1 MVRKYATD
9 EERREARRLA
19 LYRYNHS
26 EKGRAAQ
33 ARREAGPLA
42 PLRYA
47 RYRETEKYAA
57 TQQRFKDKGGRNR
70 LAAAHHKKVKAE
82 RPELIQAW
90 QAVASALRA
99 GTMVRPERCDG
110 CDRTI
115 HLVAHHHLGYAPEH
129 WLDVQW
135 LCRRCHKAAHA

>member
-1 MVRKYATD
+1 MVRKYETD
-9 EERREARRLA
+9 EERAEARRLA

-47 RYRETEKYAA
+47 RYRETEKYQA
-57 TQQRFKDKGGRNR
+57 TQDRFKESGGRNR
-70 LAAAHHKKVKAE
+70 LATTHHQKVKAE
-82 RPELIQAW
+82 RPELILAW
-90 QAVASALRA
+90 QAVASALRD
-99 GTMVRPERCDG
+99 GQMVRPDHCDG
-110 CDRTI
+110 CERTV

-129 WLDVQW
+129 RLDVQW
-135 LCRRCHKAAHA
+135 LCRKCHKAAH